1 MNRDLKADGWN
12 VDTVDNVNLFRTV
25 LQELGPYFKE
35 TDEQHFKNL
44 LYISQQ
50 NLGLAHCLQHNHM
63 MHVAIPE
70 SNCTLLKEKL
80 AAHKYH
86 ELVGCYSSRK
96 FTDSTT
102 FNNNQISG
110 VKSWLTNLTIAD
122 IAIFSA
128 VDINNEIFD
137 VAVDLSQIEHSI
149 DTVHP
154 DSFGMKMASPSNL
167 IFPRSVPFESSGILH
182 SVNSPGAQRLSNYAN
197 FAFFTNHLGIILGLF
212 KSFYHRPGPLIS
224 KLDYRLQPIKL
235 EIGALTELW
244 KNNLQYF
251 LISNEIN
258 HSSTTR
264 FTQYALAKKVLLDL
278 IYLILEVGIHDFV
291 DPTNPKGMQFADA
304 ITFSTHMFPLYKCHT
319 NFEYFHRSYQ
329 VVDQKP

>member
-63 MHVAIPE
+63 MHIAIPD

-80 AAHKYH
+80 AAHEYH
-86 ELVGCYSSRK
+86 ELVGCFSSRK

-110 VKSWLTNLTIAD
+110 VKAWLTNLTIAD
-122 IAIFSA
+122 IAMFSA
-128 VDINNEIFD
+128 VDINNNLFN
-137 VAVDLSQIEHSI
+137 VAIDLSRVEHSV
-149 DTVHP
+149 DTAHP
-154 DSFGMKMASPSNL
+154 DSFGMKMAAPANL
-167 IFPRSVPFESSGILH
+167 VFPRSVPIDPDGILH
-182 SVNSPGAQRLSNYAN
+182 SDNSPGAHRLSNYTN

-212 KSFYHRPGPLIS
+212 KSFYHRPGSTVSQLN
-224 KLDYRLQPIKL
+224 YRLQPIKL
-235 EIGALTELW
+235 EIGVLTELW

-251 LISNEIN
+251 LVSNDIN
-258 HSSTTR
+258 HSATAR
-264 FTQYALAKKVLLDL
+264 FTQYAMSKKVLLDL
-278 IYLILEVGIHDFV
+278 IHLILEVGIHEFV

-304 ITFSTHMFPLYKCHT
+304 ITFSTHMHPLYKCHT
-319 NFEYFHRSYQ
+319 NFGYFHPSYLA
-329 VVDQKP
+329 VDQKS